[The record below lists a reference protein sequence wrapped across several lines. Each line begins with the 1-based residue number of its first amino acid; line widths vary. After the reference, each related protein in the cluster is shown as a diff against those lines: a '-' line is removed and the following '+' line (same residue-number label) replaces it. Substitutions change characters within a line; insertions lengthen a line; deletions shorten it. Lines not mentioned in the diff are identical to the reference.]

1 MNIFGKSKYYSY
13 ICDRKNK
20 NMKFSDVKSK
30 IGDGR
35 LITVETSVYH
45 EAGET
50 CPCIFV
56 RDYDETVD
64 FSDSV
69 YFPVYDFVHTVKN
82 SKIVEAIKSAFSC
95 NSIFAYTDYC
105 QSAEE
110 ANSFSNGIKWVNVIT
125 SKQGNTAE
133 CSCTYLLSVPENFDF
148 ETVDEKE
155 FNGVKIYASI
165 N

>member
-1 MNIFGKSKYYSY
+1 
-13 ICDRKNK
+13 
-20 NMKFSDVKSK
+20 MKFSDVKSK

-69 YFPVYDFVHTVKN
+69 YFPVYDFVHKVKKKFVYL
-82 SKIVEAIKSAFSC
+82 SAKI
-95 NSIFAYTDYC
+95 
-105 QSAEE
+105 
-110 ANSFSNGIKWVNVIT
+110 
-125 SKQGNTAE
+125 
-133 CSCTYLLSVPENFDF
+133 
-148 ETVDEKE
+148 
-155 FNGVKIYASI
+155 
-165 N
+165 